1 MSTALQ
7 NDRVDLAT
15 IPSVIP
21 NQIGHLDAY
30 ASDSRTFSKVDPAT
44 GRPLCQ
50 VARSTAAD
58 VQRAVEAARSAQP
71 AWAALTPVKRGD
83 ILRQIA
89 MLMREHRAAIADL
102 VARETGKSRK
112 DALGETD
119 AAIEM
124 GFFVAGE
131 GRRYWVFSEGSA
143 GKVKRIRANGRARV
157 ADCDFRG
164 RLLGDWIE
172 GRARILRDPDQI
184 ARGYAALRRKYGWQM
199 KVGDLASKLS
209 GRYHR
214 RALLELELEVGA

>member
-1 MSTALQ
+1 MSRRAS
-7 NDRVDLAT
+7 DPVRARYVSLAT
-15 IPSVIP
+15 FRR
-21 NQIGHLDAY
+21 D
-30 ASDSRTFSKVDPAT
+30 
-44 GRPLCQ
+44 GRE
-50 VARSTAAD
+50 VR
-58 VQRAVEAARSAQP
+58 
-71 AWAALTPVKRGD
+71 TPVW
-83 ILRQIA
+83 I
-89 MLMREHRAAIADL
+89 
-102 VARETGKSRK
+102 
-112 DALGETD
+112 
-119 AAIEM
+119 
-124 GFFVAGE
+124 AGE